1 MAAKMAE
8 VLSADPSPCTSCW
21 TLAEAGEADGWLAFQ
36 SVHAT
41 HVGLRGWHH
50 PRPSRWVGLRVHVEA
65 QHQGHSQVCG
75 WLCLLPL
82 NHVDAAVFCLAP
94 QASKGALTGSLH
106 RRRAATCS
114 ALAGW
119 SGATQRGRGCIRG
132 PRNTC
137 RSQMPRCRCARAG
150 WEMLASCML
159 AARYQGPSSHH
170 HYRTCTYGAFAAV
183 GVP

>member
-21 TLAEAGEADGWLAFQ
+21 TLAEAGEADGWLALQ
-36 SVHAT
+36 SVYAT

-82 NHVDAAVFCLAP
+82 NHVDAAVWPL
-94 QASKGALTGSLH
+94 
-106 RRRAATCS
+106 RRARGSDWIAAQKAGCDVLSFGWLERCYAEGTRVHPWPSEYLQISDATLQVC
-114 ALAGW
+114 
-119 SGATQRGRGCIRG
+119 
-132 PRNTC
+132 
-137 RSQMPRCRCARAG
+137 
-150 WEMLASCML
+150 
-159 AARYQGPSSHH
+159 
-170 HYRTCTYGAFAAV
+170 
-183 GVP
+183 